1 MPVKALTKELI
12 QEIVEAYGTVAGLAK
27 RAGFEMLMI
36 HGGHGWL
43 LNQFLSPYFNKRTD
57 EYGGSLENR
66 CRLAIEVLKSVRAA
80 VGPGFP
86 IEFRMSGSEL
96 FEGGYDLEEGCR
108 IAEML
113 EPYIDLLHVSAG
125 TYQRGFGNT
134 HPSMFKEHGCNVYLA
149 AEIKKH
155 VKVPVATLGGLN
167 DPAQMEQIIAEGKA
181 DVIYMARALLADPFL
196 PRKVMANKDDEIVRC
211 LRCFTCMAE
220 RAATSTRR
228 CTVNP
233 LIGRELEGDEIG
245 KAPVP
250 RKVVVV
256 GGGPGGLKAAETAA
270 LRGHQV
276 ILMEKEGELGGI
288 LKSEQ
293 AIPFKYEMYQLS
305 RTFADQCRRA
315 GVEIRLNT
323 EATKEAGEKEN
334 PDALIIAAGSQPL
347 VPPIEGIH
355 GDNVV
360 IVNQYYLEK
369 DKVQDEVVVLGGGLA
384 VLVLACFFFQHSKA
398 TPVQPVEPVSSAS
411 EIPASSAEVSAES
424 TQPQAVDS
432 VSASDGLT
440 FSLSAEMVHD
450 KLSLKLDYGTVLFV
464 VDPNASDITLQF
476 DGFRT
481 RYLTHSSEKAGTT
494 EFSYHIPKYNALP
507 DSDSALLTITVPEN
521 ILHEVD
527 IDLAMGDV
535 DLGTLSLDELDL
547 ELAMGSVSADSLTVK
562 DADFDLAMGGC
573 HIDHLSAPEFD
584 AELAMGDC
592 TIGMLSG
599 AQDVNISVTLGKAAL
614 TLEGSASDY
623 TLVTNGLMGT
633 SIQDG
638 KANPSR
644 KISLSTTTGDL
655 SISYTN

>member
-1 MPVKALTKELI
+1 MTRTAFLAALEQLLAPLP
-12 QEIVEAYGTVAGLAK
+12 EAERKDALSYYEDYLDAAGPENEA
-27 RAGFEMLMI
+27 RA
-36 HGGHGWL
+36 
-43 LNQFLSPYFNKRTD
+43 
-57 EYGGSLENR
+57 
-66 CRLAIEVLKSVRAA
+66 
-80 VGPGFP
+80 
-86 IEFRMSGSEL
+86 
-96 FEGGYDLEEGCR
+96 
-108 IAEML
+108 IAEL
-113 EPYIDLLHVSAG
+113 GSPE
-125 TYQRGFGNT
+125 
-134 HPSMFKEHGCNVYLA
+134 E
-149 AEIKKH
+149 
-155 VKVPVATLGGLN
+155 VARKIL
-167 DPAQMEQIIAEGKA
+167 DEQT
-181 DVIYMARALLADPFL
+181 P
-196 PRKVMANKDDEIVRC
+196 
-211 LRCFTCMAE
+211 
-220 RAATSTRR
+220 
-228 CTVNP
+228 
-233 LIGRELEGDEIG
+233 
-245 KAPVP
+245 
-250 RKVVVV
+250 
-256 GGGPGGLKAAETAA
+256 
-270 LRGHQV
+270 
-276 ILMEKEGELGGI
+276 
-288 LKSEQ
+288 
-293 AIPFKYEMYQLS
+293 
-305 RTFADQCRRA
+305 
-315 GVEIRLNT
+315 
-323 EATKEAGEKEN
+323 
-334 PDALIIAAGSQPL
+334 AGSSAAPAS
-347 VPPIEGIH
+347 PARKPH
-355 GDNVV
+355 SRWRM
-360 IVNQYYLEK
+360 
-369 DKVQDEVVVLGGGLA
+369 VLGGGLA

-547 ELAMGSVSADSLTVK
+547 ELAMG
-562 DADFDLAMGGC
+562 
-573 HIDHLSAPEFD
+573 
-584 AELAMGDC
+584 DC